1 MFAAIR
7 ALANRS
13 AWSKT
18 WSKSLLSP
26 ALSFYCF
33 FTEFCLERLD
43 EDLPSVEAPEAK
55 TEVVAGT
62 GATIAGMAAEVFAVV
77 RLSGV
82 I

>member
-18 WSKSLLSP
+18 WSKSLP

-43 EDLPSVEAPEAK
+43 EDLPSVEAPEAR
-55 TEVVAGT
+55 TEVVAAT
-62 GATIAGMAAEVFAVV
+62 GATMAGMAAEVFAVV